1 MTQLHLHDILTSEVD
16 CINPET
22 SLRAVFEILTENNYS
37 CCVIASEN
45 RIPLGIITENDLV
58 RIISLNSTDP
68 KIMDRQVIKFMTASP
83 FSLTENTLVD
93 EAIHHIEDKKL
104 KHLLVTG
111 ADGIIKG
118 IVTQTDIVKAYT
130 RLKEMHTKE
139 LQRKIEQRTEQ
150 LEAVNRKLV
159 TLSMIDPLTGLG
171 NRRSMEVDIM
181 KVHSSGIRHRRPY
194 SIVLFDIDFF
204 KKYNDHYGHQAG
216 DKILET
222 VAKHFKTSIRESDS
236 VYRYGGEEFLL
247 VMPDTNVDEAI
258 TPVNRIIESLY
269 AQHVEHQDCP
279 LGILTTSAGLACSH
293 HHGQRLASWR
303 QVVEMADEGLYEAKA
318 AGRNCL
324 NINQQSTLKAV
335 N

>member
-1 MTQLHLHDILTSEVD
+1 MTQLNLHDILTSEVD

-22 SLRAVFEILTENNYS
+22 SLRSIFKILTENNYS

-58 RIISLNSTDP
+58 KIISLNSRDLD
-68 KIMDRQVIKFMTASP
+68 IMDRPVINFMTTSTY
-83 FSLTENTLVD
+83 SLSSDTLVD
-93 EAIHHIEDKKL
+93 EAILQIEERNL
-104 KHLLVTG
+104 KQLLVTNNNG
-111 ADGIIKG
+111 TIKG

-130 RLKEMHTKE
+130 RLKQQHTKDLE
-139 LQRKIEQRTEQ
+139 QKIEQRTQQ

-159 TLSMIDPLTGLG
+159 TLSMVDPLTSLG

-216 DKILET
+216 DKVLEL
-222 VAKHFKTSIRESDS
+222 VARHFKNSIRESDS

-247 VMPDTNVDEAI
+247 VMPDTNIDEALI
-258 TPVNRIIESLY
+258 PVNRIIESLA
-269 AQHVEHQDCP
+269 AQNVEHDDCP

-303 QVVEMADEGLYEAKA
+303 QVVELADEGLYEAKTD
-318 AGRNCL
+318 GRNCL
-324 NINQQSTLKAV
+324 NVCQRSTLKAV